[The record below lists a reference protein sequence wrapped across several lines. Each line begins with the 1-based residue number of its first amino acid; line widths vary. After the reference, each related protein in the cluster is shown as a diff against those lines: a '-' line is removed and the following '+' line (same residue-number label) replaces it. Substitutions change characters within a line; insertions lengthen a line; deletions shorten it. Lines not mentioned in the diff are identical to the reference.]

1 MLCLLHIQH
10 KVNAITKTI
19 TFQGLLHN
27 FVNNHIRLI
36 RSRGLAFVK
45 GLHDFWLEAIHDGL
59 QLSDVD
65 ATRDLRALSYS
76 IQKSCLGAWRKLLAK
91 LNNPPLTCI
100 VSDGLTTFTIKAA
113 KELRIPEVQF
123 YATSVFGFM
132 AHLSFGELIQ
142 KGLVPFK
149 GYFPSAIKSEM
160 ILIYFVYIDM
170 QMKWKPI
177 LDVILPKLSN
187 PRKIHI
193 ISRRPKSNFWFI
205 LSRMSSRRVL
215 GEPTCTSQVKS
226 R

>member
-76 IQKSCLGAWRKLLAK
+76 IQKSCLGA
-91 LNNPPLTCI
+91 
-100 VSDGLTTFTIKAA
+100 
-113 KELRIPEVQF
+113 
-123 YATSVFGFM
+123 
-132 AHLSFGELIQ
+132 
-142 KGLVPFK
+142 
-149 GYFPSAIKSEM
+149 
-160 ILIYFVYIDM
+160 
-170 QMKWKPI
+170 
-177 LDVILPKLSN
+177 
-187 PRKIHI
+187 
-193 ISRRPKSNFWFI
+193 
-205 LSRMSSRRVL
+205 
-215 GEPTCTSQVKS
+215 
-226 R
+226 